1 MVGSQLVEIQGGQ
14 WPLEQSMEFS
24 LQLWAILAP
33 LLIVAFLAG
42 FKFGA
47 RRATTKVS
55 DKLGIADSRLHLARD
70 QITEDRKAISDLQ
83 TDIDQL
89 RTLIKA
95 KARRTVLE
103 PIVEDAEVRAQA
115 LAMSNRTTDHILTA
129 KQLAI
134 RNEAP
139 LVPKA

>member
-1 MVGSQLVEIQGGQ
+1 M
-14 WPLEQSMEFS
+14 PLEQTMQFS
-24 LQLWAILAP
+24 LQLWAILVP
-33 LLIVAFLAG
+33 LLIVVFLAG
-42 FKFGA
+42 FIFGA
-47 RRATTKVS
+47 RRAKTKVT
-55 DKLGIADSRLHLARD
+55 DKDSRLHLARD
-70 QITEDRKAISDLQ
+70 QIADDRKAISHLQ

-103 PIVEDAEVRAQA
+103 PIVQDAEVRAQA

-129 KQLAI
+129 KTLAI